1 MPGAIL
7 YLFAENVFDSD
18 GGPGVCEP
26 ASWYRRV
33 HPAVLRRIEAYRVYC
48 VFRMLTGD
56 VRHHNSIISTLGT
69 GWATS
74 EAEVASLDSCSWT
87 HCDTRKPGSL
97 RVLAGRILEQGPGPA
112 WPHRAQERVGAPD
125 LELLRAGRT
134 AANEAS
140 TLLRRKNRYPD
151 LFCSA
156 VTPSPLHPFTPSP
169 LSPLHLFTT
178 SLLHPLQ
185 PVTSSPRSPLSPVT
199 ASNPSPRLLQSLV
212 LQSLRCKSF
221 CV

>member
-1 MPGAIL
+1 MFNILKRWESEKASPISGLNAHDAWAQRCSKTCSQSDGDEVPGAIL

-125 LELLRAGRT
+125 LELL
-134 AANEAS
+134 
-140 TLLRRKNRYPD
+140 
-151 LFCSA
+151 
-156 VTPSPLHPFTPSP
+156 
-169 LSPLHLFTT
+169 
-178 SLLHPLQ
+178 
-185 PVTSSPRSPLSPVT
+185 
-199 ASNPSPRLLQSLV
+199 
-212 LQSLRCKSF
+212 
-221 CV
+221 